1 MPPFYSAEPEFLEEL
16 LKKREIP
23 AEDIDNILEFARSQR
38 EIAEKILEN
47 GSITDEMPVI
57 SREEFERHPAVLPL
71 SGMFYSK
78 DICLSY
84 DEYSELIKQ
93 TEQFQKAHE
102 NYTAEFTRTNAFRN
116 LQILIHEG
124 KWAMISK
131 GNAPAIHFVIHHP
144 KLRSAIENFIP
155 PVVE

>member
-1 MPPFYSAEPEFLEEL
+1 MP
-16 LKKREIP
+16 I
-23 AEDIDNILEFARSQR
+23 
-38 EIAEKILEN
+38 
-47 GSITDEMPVI
+47 I

-71 SGMFYSK
+71 SGMFYGK
-78 DICLSY
+78 DISLSY
-84 DEYSELIKQ
+84 DEYSEHIKQ

-124 KWAMISK
+124 QWAMISK
-131 GNAPAIHFVIHHP
+131 GNAPAIHFVIRHP

-155 PVVE
+155 PVIEE

>member
-1 MPPFYSAEPEFLEEL
+1 MP
-16 LKKREIP
+16 I
-23 AEDIDNILEFARSQR
+23 
-38 EIAEKILEN
+38 
-47 GSITDEMPVI
+47 I
-57 SREEFERHPAVLPL
+57 SREEFEQHPAVLPL
-71 SGMFYSK
+71 SGMFYGK

-124 KWAMISK
+124 QWAMISK

-155 PVVE
+155 PVIENKEIM